1 MNNKEEF
8 EKLAKQGYEE
18 VDKNKNGSLD
28 FNEIKSIMR
37 FINNAAEEIVI
48 RKNKIYSKKTNEV
61 LAEYQSKK

>member
-1 MNNKEEF
+1 MI
-8 EKLAKQGYEE
+8 
-18 VDKNKNGSLD
+18 V

-48 RKNKIYSKKTNEV
+48 RKNKIYSKESNEV

>member
-1 MNNKEEF
+1 MI
-8 EKLAKQGYEE
+8 
-18 VDKNKNGSLD
+18 V

-37 FINNAAEEIVI
+37 FINNAAEQIVI